1 MGKKNQK
8 QDAVDLAQEI
18 KEWEDYLLADLR
30 ERVENSKNGVLSE
43 RKLKK
48 TSNGDATYE
57 RLVRVIGR
65 GNPERL
71 RKEVVKIEQEVREER
86 KNSKSLKKGE
96 NFEKSEPFELEQS
109 IEEVK
114 RFEPEESFEPA
125 RHFEK
130 DETSREV
137 SQLAEKPKRRKWDKM
152 SLLVF
157 LQEKCQELGRVPTS
171 KEVAT
176 WSKAKLCPSYPTCM
190 KLLEAQSKADW
201 VKILLGGEECA

>member
-8 QDAVDLAQEI
+8 QDTVDLAQEI
-18 KEWEDYLLADLR
+18 EEWRDYLLADLR

-71 RKEVVKIEQEVREER
+71 RKEVAKIEQEVREER
-86 KNSKSLKKGE
+86 KNSKLLKKGE
-96 NFEKSEPFELEQS
+96 NLEKSEPFELEQP

-137 SQLAEKPKRRKWDKM
+137 SQLAEKPKRQKWDKM

-157 LQEKCQELGRVPTS
+157 LQEKCQELGRVPMVKDIS
-171 KEVAT
+171 A

-190 KLLEAQSKADW
+190 KILEVESKVELEKLLSE
-201 VKILLGGEECA
+201 G